1 MLEDFAVEG
10 ADFVGVV
17 TGQRHGRG
25 WREMDVGGWLGAAVV
40 AVRAGGRA
48 GSGGEEGLARG
59 GDGGRVCSEVT
70 PTMCSQQ
77 QQQRAAEAA
86 AA

>member
-1 MLEDFAVEG
+1 MAEAG
-10 ADFVGVV
+10 GRWMWVG
-17 TGQRHGRG
+17 
-25 WREMDVGGWLGAAVV
+25 DLGAVV

-77 QQQRAAEAA
+77 QQRAAAK
-86 AA
+86 